1 MSGQIRSGQEAD
13 AAGQET
19 RTGRRPGRCGRWAL
33 LFGTAAA
40 DDNGGPVLPVPGVPL
55 RRVAAVMAASVLG
68 LVTVLAGAASAAPA
82 GGVKGDPQP
91 ELKPF
96 KIGTATSAGSVA
108 VEANGDLVVAYDVMS
123 GATGKTFVCVL
134 DRGAS
139 TCSES
144 VTLSPLDGDTLFGVP
159 EVFTPSADDIVV
171 LQETCCDS
179 NPNSDLLYTSTDGG
193 ATFGAPV
200 RVGSLGVNAA
210 ALIGNDIIFSESY
223 TGGAYVE
230 SIPVTASGPPA
241 STATATA
248 KAASDIGDGT
258 YAGGALVAS
267 DYLSTD
273 YTTYVAFA
281 PSGTN
286 FNKSASYHNVGIFPH
301 EQLIGISGGALLTIQ
316 TTGKQDLELRLFN
329 GTGFGSPH
337 VVPSNGGGPGSYV
350 IDQDGNGMVHVF
362 TEDSRSA
369 SIYHLYEVSS
379 FSGVTWSTPVDLGD
393 AVQDNS
399 FAVALDSTGSGLV
412 LGTGP
417 AYGYPVL
424 ASQSVSFRLA
434 SSKIAKGN
442 QTTGSGTGTPAEVGR
457 EVELQVEKSGLWYTT
472 QTVHEGAGGSFSFTI
487 KGTTAGSFDY
497 RAVVSDLSGY
507 QMYGYSAAQPLQ
519 VTG

>member
-1 MSGQIRSGQEAD
+1 MFRVTRS
-13 AAGQET
+13 
-19 RTGRRPGRCGRWAL
+19 
-33 LFGTAAA
+33 
-40 DDNGGPVLPVPGVPL
+40 
-55 RRVAAVMAASVLG
+55 VAAVITAGVLG
-68 LVTVLAGAASAAPA
+68 LFTVLAGAASAAPA
-82 GGVKGDPQP
+82 SGIKGDPQP

-108 VEANGDLVVAYDVMS
+108 VEPDGDLVVAYDVQS

-139 TCSES
+139 TCSDS
-144 VTLSPLDGDTLFGVP
+144 LTLSPLDGDSVFGVP
-159 EVFTPSADDIVV
+159 EVFTPSANDVVV

-179 NPNSDLLYTSTDGG
+179 SRAGGDLLYTSTDGG
-193 ATFGAPV
+193 AKFRAPV

-210 ALIGNDIIFSESY
+210 ALIGNSIIFSESY

-230 SIPVTASGPPA
+230 SIPVNASGPPA

-281 PSGTN
+281 RSGTN

-337 VVPSNGGGPGSYV
+337 VVPSNGGGPGVYA

-362 TEDSRSA
+362 TDDSRSA
-369 SIYHLYEVSS
+369 PIYDLYEVSS
-379 FSGVTWSTPVDLGD
+379 FSGATWSNAVDLGD
-393 AVQDNS
+393 AVQDGS

-424 ASQSVSFRLA
+424 ASQSVSFSLA
-434 SSKIAKGN
+434 SSKIAEGN
-442 QTTGSGTGTPAEVGR
+442 ETTGSGTGTPAEVGR

-472 QTVHEGAGGSFSFTI
+472 QTAHESAGGSFSFTI
-487 KGTTAGSFDY
+487 KGTTAGTFDY
-497 RAVVSDLSGY
+497 RAVISDLSGY
-507 QMYGYSAAQPLQ
+507 QLYGYSTAQPLQ

>member
-1 MSGQIRSGQEAD
+1 MYRVTRSVTAMMT
-13 AAGQET
+13 A
-19 RTGRRPGRCGRWAL
+19 CL
-33 LFGTAAA
+33 LCLF
-40 DDNGGPVLPVPGVPL
+40 
-55 RRVAAVMAASVLG
+55 
-68 LVTVLAGAASAAPA
+68 TVLAGAASAAPA
-82 GGVKGDPQP
+82 GGIKGDPQP

-108 VEANGDLVVAYDVMS
+108 VEPDGKLVVAYDIES

-139 TCSES
+139 TCSDS
-144 VTLSPLDGDTLFGVP
+144 VTLSPLDGDTVFGVP
-159 EVFTPSADDIVV
+159 QVFAPSANDVVV

-179 NPNSDLLYTSTDGG
+179 NPDSDLLYTSTDGG
-193 ATFGAPV
+193 ATFRAPV
-200 RVGSLGVNAA
+200 RVGSLGVDAA

-230 SIPVTASGPPA
+230 SIPVNASGPPA

-248 KAASDIGDGT
+248 KAAYDIGDGT

-267 DYLSTD
+267 DYLGTD

-286 FNKSASYHNVGIFPH
+286 FNKSASYHNVGTFPH
-301 EQLIGISGGALLTIQ
+301 EQLVGISGHALLTIQ

-329 GTGFGSPH
+329 GTGFGSPQ

-362 TEDSRSA
+362 SSDSRSVP
-369 SIYHLYEVSS
+369 IYDLYEVSS
-379 FSGVTWSTPVDLGD
+379 FSGATWSAPVDLGD
-393 AVQDNS
+393 AVQD
-399 FAVALDSTGSGLV
+399 
-412 LGTGP
+412 
-417 AYGYPVL
+417 
-424 ASQSVSFRLA
+424 SQSVSFSLA
-434 SSKIAKGN
+434 SSKIAKGDE
-442 QTTGSGTGTPAEVGR
+442 TTGSGTGTPAEAGR

-472 QTVHEGAGGSFSFTI
+472 QTAHESAAGSFSFTI
-487 KGTTAGSFDY
+487 KGTAAGTFDY

-507 QMYGYSAAQPLQ
+507 QLYGYSAAQPLQ